1 MGAGSLWGVDP
12 DAQPKREPGEG
23 LSQGASLH
31 YFLGLHFAPLFM
43 EGHFQIYQKIETP
56 VTGHPK
62 EVSGGISAV
71 GEIPPAPLE

>member
-1 MGAGSLWGVDP
+1 MLIKWLRGNDQAAYRGCPSVGMGAGSLWGVDP

-43 EGHFQIYQKIETP
+43 EGHFQIYHVRK
-56 VTGHPK
+56 
-62 EVSGGISAV
+62 GG
-71 GEIPPAPLE
+71 LDC

>member
-23 LSQGASLH
+23 LSQGASSH

-43 EGHFQIYQKIETP
+43 EGHFQIYHVRK
-56 VTGHPK
+56 
-62 EVSGGISAV
+62 GG
-71 GEIPPAPLE
+71 LDCWD